1 MLRQLLALGVLF
13 SAAACQQ
20 AGYGHGVRYE
30 TSKRRMVWLGAVPR
44 RAMLLLAA
52 LEALGGIGL
61 VLPALIGVAVWLTP
75 VAAVCLAALMVFA
88 LVFHI
93 ARHEM
98 PNVAFNAVLGILAA
112 FVAYGRIILAP
123 F

>member
-1 MLRQLLALGVLF
+1 MNVVLWVVQVLLGLAFVL
-13 SAAACQQ
+13 S
-20 AGYGHGVRYE
+20 GYSHGVRYE
-30 TSKRRMVWLGAVPR
+30 TSKQVMVWLAAVPR

-52 LEALGGIGL
+52 LEALAGIGL
-61 VLPALIGVAVWLTP
+61 VLPGLIGVAVWLTP
-75 VAAVCLAALMVFA
+75 VAAVCLAVVMVFA
-88 LVFHI
+88 IVFHV

-98 PNVAFNAVLGILAA
+98 PNIGLNAVLGILAA